1 MTLFNGV
8 GTAIITPFLEDYS
21 IDFSSLEKL
30 LSKQKNAR
38 IDACILLGTTG
49 ECPVITKEERKQLIQ
64 FTKEQLKGDM
74 PIILGTGSNN
84 PSHVVEF
91 NKQAEELGVDG
102 LLIVNPYYN
111 KSTQKGLVDYF
122 SYLAGETKLPII
134 LYNVP
139 SRTGMNVLPETII
152 EIHKKAPSVVAAKEA
167 SADISQINWLI
178 SQKPSSLTV
187 YSGNDD
193 QTLPILSI
201 GGKGVISVASNVI
214 PREMKS
220 LTDAFFEGNLEKA
233 QKINNT
239 LFPMMKSLFLET
251 NPSPVKYANSVLGT
265 CKNILR
271 RPLIPIE
278 KCTEERIEKH
288 LKELGY
294 LCK

>member
-30 LSKQKNAR
+30 LEQQKNSH

-64 FTKEQLKGDM
+64 FTKEHLKGDM

-84 PSHVVEF
+84 PAHVIEY
-91 NKQAEELGVDG
+91 NKQAEEFGVDG

-122 SYLAGETKLPII
+122 SYLAGETALPII

-139 SRTGMNVLPETII
+139 SRTSMNVLPETII
-152 EIHKKAPSVVAAKEA
+152 EIHKKAPSVVAVKEA

-220 LTDAFFEGNLEKA
+220 LTDAFFAGNLDKA
-233 QKINNT
+233 QSINNT
-239 LFPMMKSLFLET
+239 LFPMMKALFLET
-251 NPSPVKYANSVLGT
+251 NPSPVKYANSVLGY

-271 RPLIPIE
+271 KPLIPIE
-278 KCTEERIEKH
+278 KCTEDRIEKH
-288 LKELGY
+288 LMELGY